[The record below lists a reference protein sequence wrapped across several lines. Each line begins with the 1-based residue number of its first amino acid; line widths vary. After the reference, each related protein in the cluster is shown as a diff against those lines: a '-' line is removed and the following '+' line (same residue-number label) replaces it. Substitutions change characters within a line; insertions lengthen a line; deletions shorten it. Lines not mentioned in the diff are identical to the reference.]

1 MVPPASPPPPPRSA
15 FAQGASAQL
24 FDLGD
29 GRVLKLFRASVSDE
43 MIAREAAASAHAAR
57 CGIPTAAAIERREQ
71 DGQRGIVYPRLDGPT
86 AMAWIR
92 RHPMR
97 AAQML
102 DRMGATLRAV
112 HAAQAPADLRSLKQ
126 VLATDIAYG
135 PASPGL
141 QKAAIAYLETLPDG
155 AALSHGDFHLGNVMM
170 TAQGLAVIDWSKA
183 AAGHPAADMVRS
195 EMLMRFGVGPNDWV
209 TNLWRDWAARRMRRS
224 YLAGAGVTPDMLARW
239 RPVVALAWLRAR
251 DAGRTSAFRRYLN
264 AALARAGLP
273 TD

>member
-1 MVPPASPPPPPRSA
+1 MLPPAPSPAPAA
-15 FAQGASAQL
+15 FAEGASARL

-29 GRVLKLFRASVSDE
+29 GRVLKLFRDSVSDE
-43 MIAREAAASAHAAR
+43 MIAREAATSAYAAG
-57 CGIPTAAAIERREQ
+57 CGIPTAAAIERQVR

-92 RHPMR
+92 RHPLD

-102 DRMGATLRAV
+102 DRMGMLHRTI
-112 HAAQAPADLRSLKQ
+112 HAAQAPGDLRSLKQ

-135 PASPGL
+135 PASPSL

-155 AALSHGDFHLGNVMM
+155 SALTHGDFHLGNVMM

-183 AAGHPAADMVRS
+183 AAGHPAADAVRA
-195 EMLMRFGVGPNDWV
+195 EMLMRFGVGPDDWI
-209 TNLWRDWAARRMRRS
+209 TNLWRDWAVRRMRQS
-224 YLAGAGVTPDMLARW
+224 YLAGETTTARELDRW

-251 DAGRTSAFRRYLN
+251 DAGRTRAFRRYLN
-264 AALARAGLP
+264 AALAGVGMP